1 MPSMEERVA
10 YLEGR
15 VEDHYGARADLRT
28 DIRESRS
35 DIQDVRT
42 DVRTEIRDV
51 RTDIGE
57 LRVEMQSE
65 IRDLRADM
73 NRQLH
78 AMDTKINWVIGGQ
91 LATALAVLGALL
103 KR

>member
-15 VEDHYGARADLRT
+15 VEDHYGAMADLRT
-28 DIRESRS
+28 DIR
-35 DIQDVRT
+35 DI
-42 DVRTEIRDV
+42 RTEMR
-51 RTDIGE
+51 E
-57 LRVEMQSE
+57 
-65 IRDLRADM
+65 LRADM

-91 LATALAVLGALL
+91 LATALAVIGALL
-103 KR
+103 RR